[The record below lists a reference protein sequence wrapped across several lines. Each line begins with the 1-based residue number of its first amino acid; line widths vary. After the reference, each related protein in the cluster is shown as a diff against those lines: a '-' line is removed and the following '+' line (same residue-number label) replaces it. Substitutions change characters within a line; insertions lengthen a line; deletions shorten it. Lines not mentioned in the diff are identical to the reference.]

1 MSLCP
6 VFCASVVGIP
16 CEIVSPKKVAELH
29 PLLNVHDLVGA
40 MHVPEDAVVSSA
52 DVALALAS
60 AASQSGEWARGEE
73 RAGLRRAAQRRQRH
87 QTASAWNSGSR
98 LLSFCLSAVPVS
110 AVSLRATFFLCSLL
124 GAAFSPA

>member
-1 MSLCP
+1 M
-6 VFCASVVGIP
+6 FCASVVGIP
-16 CEIVSPKKVAELH
+16 CEIVSPRKVAELH

-73 RAGLRRAAQRRQRH
+73 RAGLRRAAQRRQGH
-87 QTASAWNSGSR
+87 QTALRGTPARGSGVFVSARN
-98 LLSFCLSAVPVS
+98 LSAQFPSGPRFSCEVS
-110 AVSLRATFFLCSLL
+110 
-124 GAAFSPA
+124 